1 MRYLC
6 FYLTSSM
13 GYVFINDYPISDFVM
28 RLKQGDPSSTFLFI
42 LDIEDV
48 HITFVEGNFH
58 NLFKGLKMY

>member
-1 MRYLC
+1 
-6 FYLTSSM
+6 M
-13 GYVFINDYPISDFVM
+13 GYVFINDYPIFDFVM